1 MITALA
7 GISVLCV
14 VGAVAVLA
22 YFIRD
27 SRQIAELNRQS
38 WAHIKSAEELNR
50 DTEKN
55 LAEAKTNLAEAR
67 ANLDQADRRL
77 PS

>member
-7 GISVLCV
+7 GFAVLCV
-14 VGAVAVLA
+14 VGAIAVLA

-27 SRQIAELNRQS
+27 SRQIAELNRRS
-38 WAHIKSAEELNR
+38 WESIESAEALNR
-50 DTEKN
+50 DTERN
-55 LAEAKTNLAEAR
+55 LAEAASNLAEAR
-67 ANLDQADRRL
+67 DNLDQAERRL